1 MVPGWANDRVAATM
15 TRTMTIAGALMVA
28 AGVYLLI
35 KPLTYSSEQ
44 SVLKLG
50 GFEAQVRSE
59 KTVPP
64 WVGGAA
70 LGAGCVL
77 VALGLVKKR

>member
-1 MVPGWANDRVAATM
+1 MAIV
-15 TRTMTIAGALMVA
+15 GALLVA
-28 AGVYLLI
+28 AGLYQLI
-35 KPLTYSSEQ
+35 KPLSYSSEQ
-44 SVLKLG
+44 SVVKFG

-64 WVGGAA
+64 WVGGVA

-77 VALGLVKKR
+77 VVIGLAKKR

>member
-1 MVPGWANDRVAATM
+1 M
-15 TRTMTIAGALMVA
+15 TRTMTIAGALLVA

-44 SVLKLG
+44 SVVKFG

-77 VALGLVKKR
+77 VALGLVRKR